1 MSKAKKMWYNM
12 NKFINWR
19 RKDMAKWA
27 VQECNTHN
35 KERFTEPPAMQHEG
49 FHEESEASKEWYE
62 PLDKRIY
69 PDYKFNE
76 GNLINEFKEYVDATY
91 NSHYS
96 QNGFQSTEIIVERGH
111 GTGFCMGNIDKYSN
125 RYGKKGNKIE
135 QRKDLVKIMHYALIQ
150 LHIHDNNV

>member
-1 MSKAKKMWYNM
+1 MRYNM

-19 RKDMAKWA
+19 RKEMAKW
-27 VQECNTHN
+27 EIPTNEGFGTHN
-35 KERFTEPPAMQHEG
+35 KERFVEPPSKQHEG
-49 FHEESEASKEWYE
+49 FLEESEASKEWYE

-69 PDYKFNE
+69 PDIDYKFNE
-76 GNLINEFKEYVDATY
+76 NDLISEFKEYVDATY

-125 RYGKKGNKIE
+125 RYGKKGNHAE
-135 QRKDLVKIMHYALIQ
+135 QRKDLIKIMHYALIQ
-150 LHIHDNNV
+150 LSIHDKNQ

>member
-1 MSKAKKMWYNM
+1 MWYNM

-62 PLDKRIY
+62 PLDKKIY

-150 LHIHDNNV
+150 LHIHDNIE

>member
-1 MSKAKKMWYNM
+1 MRKAKKMWYNM

-150 LHIHDNNV
+150 LHIHDNIV

>member
-1 MSKAKKMWYNM
+1 MIKAWYNKH

-19 RKDMAKWA
+19 RKDMKLEELINSTRPYA
-27 VQECNTHN
+27 
-35 KERFTEPPAMQHEG
+35 TETTA
-49 FHEESEASKEWYE
+49 SEAYE

-69 PDYKFNE
+69 LDIDYKFNE
-76 GNLINEFKEYVDATY
+76 ENLISEFKEYVDATY

-125 RYGKKGNKIE
+125 RYGKKGDHAE
-135 QRKDLVKIMHYALIQ
+135 QRKDLIKIMHYALIQ
-150 LHIHDNNV
+150 LSIHDKNQ

>member
-1 MSKAKKMWYNM
+1 MIKAWYNKH

-19 RKDMAKWA
+19 RKDMKLEATLDELICSTKA
-27 VQECNTHN
+27 YASPGSSV
-35 KERFTEPPAMQHEG
+35 
-49 FHEESEASKEWYE
+49 SEASKEWYE

-69 PDYKFNE
+69 PDIDYKFNE
-76 GNLINEFKEYVDATY
+76 KNLISEFKEYVDATY

-125 RYGKKGNKIE
+125 RYGKKGDHAE
-135 QRKDLVKIMHYALIQ
+135 QRKDLIKIMHYALIQ
-150 LHIHDNNV
+150 LSIHDKNQ

>member
-1 MSKAKKMWYNM
+1 MIKAWYNKH

-19 RKDMAKWA
+19 RKDMKLEATLDELICSTKA
-27 VQECNTHN
+27 YASPESPV
-35 KERFTEPPAMQHEG
+35 
-49 FHEESEASKEWYE
+49 SEASKEWYE

-69 PDYKFNE
+69 PDIDYKFNE
-76 GNLINEFKEYVDATY
+76 ENLISEFKEYVDATY

-125 RYGKKGNKIE
+125 RYGKKGNHAE
-135 QRKDLVKIMHYALIQ
+135 QRKDLIKIMHYALIQ
-150 LHIHDNNV
+150 LSIHDKNQ